1 MTLNTGVSEYDDR
14 SLISVDTDVYRKLI
28 EQFYES
34 SIRRYGI
41 DSEQTQMFKL
51 HLNAHAA
58 QD

>member
-1 MTLNTGVSEYDDR
+1 MSLNTSVSEYDDR

>member
-1 MTLNTGVSEYDDR
+1 MTVNTSVSEYDDL
-14 SLISVDTDVYRKLI
+14 SLISVDTDVYRQLI

>member
-1 MTLNTGVSEYDDR
+1 MTLNTSVSEYSDR

-41 DSEQTQMFKL
+41 DSEQTQMFRL
-51 HLNAHAA
+51 HLSAHTA

>member
-14 SLISVDTDVYRKLI
+14 SLISVDADVYRKLI

-51 HLNAHAA
+51 HLSAHAA

>member
-1 MTLNTGVSEYDDR
+1 MTLNTGVSEDDDLP
-14 SLISVDTDVYRKLI
+14 SISVDTDVYRKLI

-41 DSEQTQMFKL
+41 DSDQTRMFRL
-51 HLNAHAA
+51 HLSAHAA

>member
-51 HLNAHAA
+51 HLDAHAA

>member
-1 MTLNTGVSEYDDR
+1 MTLNTDVSEYDDR